1 MITDFKQFTM
11 NESLSHFDLS
21 KLVTIVAINKD
32 EEGNWIYLTKDN
44 NEFILKKDQVN
55 KLSKIDE
62 KIAAYVNSGNPITK
76 YFETEQDN
84 NVITFAAN
92 FAADAVAL
100 NEGRVYLIE
109 RKDGRGWALPG
120 GFIDAGE
127 TAEQAVIRE
136 LQEETLAKRED
147 IKSIEPLG
155 IVRCNDPREINFFTY
170 PFIIRMETK
179 PTTDNPMG
187 EMKLKFADDA
197 KNGKWLLLNRA
208 SKTQLAFSHHNEI
221 LKMVSF

>member
-11 NESLSHFDLS
+11 NESLSNFDLS

-44 NEFILKKDQVN
+44 KEFILKKDQVG
-55 KLSKIDE
+55 KISLIDE
-62 KIAAYVNSGNPITK
+62 KFAGFVNAGHPITK

-84 NVITFAAN
+84 NVIIFAAN
-92 FAADAVAL
+92 FAVDAVAL

-127 TAEQAVIRE
+127 TPEHAVIRE
-136 LQEETLAKRED
+136 LKEETLAKPDD
-147 IKSIEPLG
+147 IKSIEPLN
-155 IVRCNDPREINFFTY
+155 VMRANDPREINFFTY
-170 PFIIRMETK
+170 PFVIHIKGTAQ
-179 PTTDNPMG
+179 
-187 EMKLKFADDA
+187 LKYGDDA
-197 KNGKWLLLNRA
+197 KSGKWLLLNRA
-208 SKTQLAFSHHNEI
+208 VKSELAFPHHNDI
-221 LKMVSF
+221 LKKVDF

>member
-1 MITDFKQFTM
+1 MITNFKQFTM
-11 NESLSHFDLS
+11 NVSLSHFDLS
-21 KLVTIVAINKD
+21 KLLTIIAINKD

-44 NEFILKKDQVN
+44 KEFILKKDQVN
-55 KLSKIDE
+55 KISKIDE
-62 KIAAYVNSGNPITK
+62 GFAAYVNSGNPITK

-92 FAADAVAL
+92 FAVDAVAL

-127 TAEQAVIRE
+127 TAQQAVVRE
-136 LQEETLAKRED
+136 LQEETLAKPDD

-155 IVRCNDPREINFFTY
+155 VVRANDPREINFFTY
-170 PFIIRMETK
+170 PFIIHIKGTAE
-179 PTTDNPMG
+179 
-187 EMKLKFADDA
+187 LKYADDA